1 MRLSRRARRATVLA
15 HVLVAIAWVGVDL
28 AVGALSLTGLTT
40 DDPGT
45 MATAYTAIGLF
56 AVPLMLALGLLTL
69 ATGVTLSLGTRYGLL
84 RHWWVVAKLAANLTL
99 TVLVVVA
106 LRPVLAEATAQAAT
120 VDPSLP
126 ARLARVRVD
135 LVFPPVVSTTTLLAA
150 AWLGWYKPRGA
161 TRPARRRRTAASS
174 RRGDAPAAG

>member
-1 MRLSRRARRATVLA
+1 MRLPRRVRRATVFV

-28 AVGALSLTGLTT
+28 VVGALSLTGLRTE
-40 DDPGT
+40 DPRT
-45 MATAYTAIGLF
+45 MATAYTAIGMF

-84 RHWWVVAKLAANLTL
+84 RHWWVVVKLVANLVL

-126 ARLARVRVD
+126 GRLARVRVD
-135 LVFPPVVSTTTLLAA
+135 LVFPPLVSTTTLLAA
-150 AWLGWYKPRGA
+150 AWLGWYKPWGT
-161 TRPARRRRTAASS
+161 TRPAPRRR
-174 RRGDAPAAG
+174 AGGLIPSG